1 VFERFT
7 RRAREAVIEAQ
18 AVAVATTASQTRP
31 EHLLMALLHD
41 EDCLAVRV
49 LEQAGAPAAAVR
61 AALEEQRRR
70 HVDGLDQDDA
80 DALAAIGI
88 DLDVVVRRIDAN
100 LGGLSAGSRRRPG
113 FSRAAKKVLALSLRE
128 ALALKH
134 NYIGTEHLLLGLVR
148 ADDRVVADT
157 LTGLGVDA
165 RALRQAVADVVRQAG

>member
-1 VFERFT
+1 MFERFT
-7 RRAREAVIEAQ
+7 RRAREAVTEAQ
-18 AVAVATTASQTRP
+18 AVAVGSTASQIRP
-31 EHLLMALLHD
+31 EHLLMALLQD

-49 LEQAGAPAAAVR
+49 LERVGAPAAAVR
-61 AALEEQRRR
+61 AALEAQRRR

-88 DLDVVVRRIDAN
+88 DLDAVVRRIDAN
-100 LGGLSAGSRRRPG
+100 LGGLSTRSRRRPG

-148 ADDRVVADT
+148 SDDRVVAET
-157 LTGLGVDA
+157 MAGLGVDS
-165 RALRQAVADVVRQAG
+165 RALREAVADAVRKAG